1 MPNAAD
7 EDIGDEFDDELVFRD
22 PRAEAEEES
31 INDAENND
39 QDNVVAI
46 APIHNYEVK
55 GIHFKICNP
64 GVAECKLKFFLN
76 LLSRMFDSL

>member
-22 PRAEAEEES
+22 PHAEAEEELT
-31 INDAENND
+31 NDVDNND
-39 QDNVVAI
+39 QENVVAI

-64 GVAECKLKFFLN
+64 GVAECKLKCCFLN
-76 LLSRMFDSL
+76 PSRMLDSL